1 MPSDILKKIE
11 TLRDK
16 IRKNDYLYYVLSQP
30 QISDKEYDESLKELQ
45 DLEKRYPEFK
55 TNDSPTVRVGG
66 GILEGFKAVR
76 HKQKMM
82 SLDNTYS
89 IDELRDWDERVR
101 KGLGSKERVEYVAEL
116 KIDGVSANLAYTKG
130 SLSLGLTRGDGE
142 SGEDVTQNI
151 KTIRAI
157 PLVLLNKRVPEF
169 IEIRGE
175 IFVSLKD
182 FSALNTDREKEGEVV
197 FANPRNAASG
207 SLKLLDTALV
217 AKRRLNF
224 FAHSLGEYKGSAVVS
239 QWDFLAQLKN
249 WGVRANMHSRLCKN
263 LEEVI
268 SFCKSWQEKR
278 DTLGYEI
285 DGVVV
290 KVNDFYQQ
298 KKLGSTLK
306 SPRWAVAYK
315 FPARQATT
323 EVLKI
328 NINVGRTGVITPTAE
343 LKPVECSGVIISHA
357 TLHNFD
363 EIKRLDIKVGDRVL
377 IERAGDVIPKVV
389 KVVESKGKKDFPI
402 PEACPAC
409 GSKVIKEKEEDVA
422 YRCINSSCPA
432 QLERGLEHFASRGAM
447 DIEGMGEAVIEQL
460 VKLKLVKDFADIYKL
475 TEKDLLKIELF
486 KEKKAGNLLAGI
498 EKSKKQPL
506 SRLLFALG
514 IRHVG
519 EKAAL
524 VLAEKFRDI
533 DSLMRAR
540 ATELQDI
547 YEVGPVLSKSIAE
560 YFSQASTRKLI
571 SELKD
576 AGLNLK
582 EAAKEYRKTPLTRK
596 TIVFTGELS
605 GYSRARAE
613 EAARL
618 AGAMPSST
626 VSKNTDFIVAGENP
640 GTKLD
645 KAKKLGVR
653 IINEAQFTEMIR

>member
-1 MPSDILKKIE
+1 
-11 TLRDK
+11 
-16 IRKNDYLYYVLSQP
+16 
-30 QISDKEYDESLKELQ
+30 
-45 DLEKRYPEFK
+45 
-55 TNDSPTVRVGG
+55 
-66 GILEGFKAVR
+66 
-76 HKQKMM
+76 
-82 SLDNTYS
+82 
-89 IDELRDWDERVR
+89 
-101 KGLGSKERVEYVAEL
+101 
-116 KIDGVSANLAYTKG
+116 
-130 SLSLGLTRGDGE
+130 
-142 SGEDVTQNI
+142 
-151 KTIRAI
+151 
-157 PLVLLNKRVPEF
+157 
-169 IEIRGE
+169 
-175 IFVSLKD
+175 
-182 FSALNTDREKEGEVV
+182 
-197 FANPRNAASG
+197 
-207 SLKLLDTALV
+207 
-217 AKRRLNF
+217 
-224 FAHSLGEYKGSAVVS
+224 
-239 QWDFLAQLKN
+239 
-249 WGVRANMHSRLCKN
+249 
-263 LEEVI
+263 
-268 SFCKSWQEKR
+268 
-278 DTLGYEI
+278 
-285 DGVVV
+285 
-290 KVNDFYQQ
+290 
-298 KKLGSTLK
+298 
-306 SPRWAVAYK
+306 
-315 FPARQATT
+315 
-323 EVLKI
+323 
-328 NINVGRTGVITPTAE
+328 
-343 LKPVECSGVIISHA
+343 
-357 TLHNFD
+357 
-363 EIKRLDIKVGDRVL
+363 
-377 IERAGDVIPKVV
+377 VV

-645 KAKKLGVR
+645 KAKKLGVE

>member
-1 MPSDILKKIE
+1 MRLH
-11 TLRDK
+11 
-16 IRKNDYLYYVLSQP
+16 DYLYYVISQP
-30 QISDKEYDESLKELQ
+30 EISDKEYDVLIKELQ
-45 DLEKRYPEFK
+45 ELEDKHPELK
-55 TNDSPTVRVGG
+55 TKDSPTVRVGG
-66 GILEGFKAVR
+66 GILDGFKAIR
-76 HKQKMM
+76 HRQKMF

-89 IDELRDWDERVR
+89 IDELKEWDARVR
-101 KGLGSKERVEYVAEL
+101 KDLGGRETVEYVAEL
-116 KIDGVSANLAYTKG
+116 KIDGVSANIAYLKG

-151 KTIRAI
+151 KTIRPI
-157 PLVLLNKRVPEF
+157 PLVLLNNDIPEL

-175 IFVSLKD
+175 IYMSLKD
-182 FSALNTDREKEGEVV
+182 FIGLNKQREEEGEVA

-207 SLKLLDTALV
+207 SLKLLDTAQT
-217 AKRRLNF
+217 ARRGLNF
-224 FAHSLGEYKGSAVVS
+224 FAHSIGEYEGKRIVS
-239 QWDFLAQLKN
+239 QWEFLAQLKN

-263 LEEVI
+263 LDEVI
-268 SFCKSWQEKR
+268 CFCKNWQEKR
-278 DTLGYEI
+278 DSLGYEI
-285 DGVVV
+285 DGIVV
-290 KVNDFYQQ
+290 KINDFSQQ

-306 SPRWAVAYK
+306 SPRWAVAFK

-343 LKPVECSGVIISHA
+343 LTPVECSGVVITRA

-363 EIKRLDIKVGDRVL
+363 EIKRLNLKVGDRVL

-389 KVVESKGKKDFPI
+389 KVVESKGNKSFPI
-402 PEACPAC
+402 PDTCPAC
-409 GSKVIKEKEEDVA
+409 GGKVIKEKEEDVA

-460 VKLKLVKDFADIYKL
+460 VKLRMVKDFADIYKL
-475 TEKDLLKIELF
+475 SEKDLLKLELF
-486 KEKKAGNLLAGI
+486 KERKAGNLLDGI

-506 SRLLFALG
+506 SRLIFALG

-524 VLAEKFRDI
+524 VLAGKFKDI
-533 DSLMRAR
+533 DNLIQAKKD
-540 ATELQDI
+540 ELQNI

-571 SELKD
+571 SEFKELE
-576 AGLNLK
+576 LNLK
-582 EAAKEYRKTPLTRK
+582 EAAKEYRLTKLTRK

-613 EAARL
+613 ETARL
-618 AGAMPSST
+618 AGAMPAST
-626 VSKNTDFIVAGENP
+626 VSKNTDFVVAGENA
-640 GTKLD
+640 GSKLA
-645 KAKKLGVR
+645 KAKKLGVK
-653 IINEAQFTEMIR
+653 IIDEAKFKEMLK